1 MPHTCYGGKEGCNYT
16 FMTSTIDRVRNGG
29 LYTLESDLNSSPGSG
44 TQQMNKFWESYLTTV
59 NLSTL
64 P

>member
-44 TQQMNKFWESYLTTV
+44 T
-59 NLSTL
+59 
-64 P
+64 